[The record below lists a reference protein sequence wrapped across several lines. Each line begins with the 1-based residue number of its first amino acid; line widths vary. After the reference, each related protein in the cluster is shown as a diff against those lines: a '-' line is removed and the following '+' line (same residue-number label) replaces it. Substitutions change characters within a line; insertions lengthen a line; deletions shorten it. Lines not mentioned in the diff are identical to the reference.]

1 MVHLVT
7 LLGATV
13 ADPKPIDPRPNSM
26 FAFSTT
32 RIAGTFGTR
41 RFNSCI
47 PSDTSHAG
55 STHVLS
61 RPSLAVV
68 NYNGQR
74 TIQSA
79 LTTTQGNDRATITL
93 QGKIIMD
100 LYVTLTLISAMAIY
114 GPVEN
119 LKIILKIVKEVG
131 KIIG

>member
-1 MVHLVT
+1 LT
-7 LLGATV
+7 
-13 ADPKPIDPRPNSM
+13 
-26 FAFSTT
+26 
-32 RIAGTFGTR
+32 
-41 RFNSCI
+41 
-47 PSDTSHAG
+47 
-55 STHVLS
+55 
-61 RPSLAVV
+61 VV

-100 LYVTLTLISAMAIY
+100 LYSTLILISAMAIY

-119 LKIILKIVKEVG
+119 LKIILKIVKEIG